1 MSAAGAPQGTSP
13 LGGAAPSAV
22 RGKPVNAAVQRWRSW
37 LWWLTPFA
45 ALALLL
51 GIETDWGRGIQPM
64 PGPAPVVEPKP
75 VTVALLPEYRVEGGL
90 AAHTETVNRTL
101 FNPTR
106 RPAPAPAAA
115 ARSSMP
121 KGQFLLTGTAV
132 AGERHIAFL
141 KEVASGKSRV
151 VRQGEQINGVLVA
164 AVTAD
169 RVRFTQGD
177 ESEELILRVAAGP
190 KTTTPPPPPPGAP
203 VPATAA
209 PLPGAVRPAG
219 APAADPATMPPPA
232 RRALPTGGPASS
244 LPAAVL
250 APAAPAPVAPATS
263 STPAAGQGAPASP
276 DPVWNEV
283 YERMRQRGG
292 GAPPAK

>member
-1 MSAAGAPQGTSP
+1 M
-13 LGGAAPSAV
+13 
-22 RGKPVNAAVQRWRSW
+22 NAAVQRWRSW

-75 VTVALLPEYRVEGGL
+75 VTVALLPEYRLEGGL

-106 RPAPAPAAA
+106 RPAPALAAA

-164 AVTAD
+164 TVTAD

-177 ESEELILRVAAGP
+177 ESEELVLRVAAGP
-190 KTTTPPPPPPGAP
+190 KTTTPPAPPPGAP
-203 VPATAA
+203 VPPVAA
-209 PLPGAVRPAG
+209 PLPGAVPPSA
-219 APAADPATMPPPA
+219 APAAAPAALPPPA
-232 RRALPTGGPASS
+232 RRAQPTGGPLSAF
-244 LPAAVL
+244 PAAVS
-250 APAAPAPVAPATS
+250 APAAPAPATASPAT
-263 STPAAGQGAPASP
+263 AGQGAPASP
-276 DPVWNEV
+276 DPAWNEV
-283 YERMRQRGG
+283 YERMRQRS

>member
-1 MSAAGAPQGTSP
+1 MSAAGPPQGTSP

-22 RGKPVNAAVQRWRSW
+22 RGTHVNAAVQRWRSW

-64 PGPAPVVEPKP
+64 PGPAPIVEPKP
-75 VTVALLPEYRVEGGL
+75 VTVALLPEYRLEGGL

-164 AVTAD
+164 TVTAD

-177 ESEELILRVAAGP
+177 ESEELLLKVAVGP
-190 KTTTPPPPPPGAP
+190 KTTTPPAPPAPPGTGAP
-203 VPATAA
+203 VPGA
-209 PLPGAVRPAG
+209 PLPGAVPPV
-219 APAADPATMPPPA
+219 APATDPAALPPPA
-232 RRALPTGGPASS
+232 RRAQPTGGPLSG
-244 LPAAVL
+244 LPAAVS
-250 APAAPAPVAPATS
+250 APAAPAPAAPAAS

-292 GAPPAK
+292 AAPAK